1 MQAAERIFD
10 GQFDDVDED
19 GDVQMAAGSSNTT
32 DVRRG
37 ARLAVCQRSLVSVLY
52 SNG

>member
-10 GQFDDVDED
+10 GHFDDVDED
-19 GDVQMAAGSSNTT
+19 GDVQMSVGSSNTMT

-37 ARLAVCQRSLVSVLY
+37 QRLAVC
-52 SNG
+52 